1 MPPDLAAPTVRDPR
15 IDAYLFDLDGTLV
28 DTEVLWVEAT
38 ATLLREMGKSV
49 ADEQAAAW
57 VHGRAWHD
65 IYADI
70 TAAWPDLAIG
80 VEALDARLRPY
91 YNGLR
96 ETRDVLI
103 HSSVALLRTL
113 SGHTPVV
120 IVSGSPR
127 SAIAEAVAQMGIG
140 DDIAFFL
147 GSGDYCPGKPDPA
160 CFLTAAARL
169 VVEPGRCVVFEDSSA
184 GIQAARHAGMAVVA
198 LARPTAPP
206 QNIAPA
212 DWVVADLSEYTPQRL
227 FAARAALEA
236 RQ

>member
-1 MPPDLAAPTVRDPR
+1 MPPDFCAPITRDSR
-15 IDAYLFDLDGTLV
+15 VDAYLFDLDGTLL

-38 ATLLREMGKSV
+38 ATLLREMGKTV
-49 ADEQAAAW
+49 ADEQASAW

-70 TAAWPDLAIG
+70 AAAWPDLAIG
-80 VEALDARLRPY
+80 VESLDARLRPY

-103 HSSVALLRTL
+103 HSSVTLLRTL
-113 SGHTPVV
+113 AGHTPVV

-127 SAIAEAVAQMGIG
+127 SAIAEAVAQMGVG
-140 DDIAFFL
+140 DDIAFYL
-147 GSGDYCPGKPDPA
+147 GSDDYRPGKPHPA
-160 CFLTAAARL
+160 CFLAAASRL
-169 VVEPGRCVVFEDSSA
+169 GVKPGRCVVFEDSSA
-184 GIQAARHAGMAVVA
+184 GIQAARQAGMAVVA

-206 QNIAPA
+206 QHVAPA

-227 FAARAALEA
+227 YAARAARET
-236 RQ
+236 RH